1 MGVNNGKWAWKD
13 GEFIEWQNANIH
25 VMSHVVHYGS
35 SVFEGI
41 RAYDTQSGPAVFRL
55 RDHMERLKNSG
66 KMYRMEPEYTTE
78 ELCDAVIE
86 TIRKNKMGPCY
97 IRPFAFR
104 GFGTFGVNPL
114 NNPLETYI
122 CIWEWGKY
130 LGDDALE
137 QGVDVCVS
145 SWRRF
150 APSTFPAL
158 AKAGSN
164 YMNSQLIK
172 MEALMDGYAEGIALD
187 TNGFVS
193 EGSGENIFI
202 VKKGIL
208 HTPSISSSIL
218 PGLTRNT
225 VMEICKDLGY
235 EVREAMILRE
245 SLYEAD
251 EVFFTGTAAEIT
263 PVRSVDKIKVGD
275 GKRGPITAIIQEQFF
290 NIFNGKRKTPD
301 DWLTYI

>member
-1 MGVNNGKWAWKD
+1 MGVNNGNWVWKD
-13 GEFIEWQNANIH
+13 GEFIEWENANTH
-25 VMSHVVHYGS
+25 VMSHAIHYGS

-41 RAYDTQSGPAVFRL
+41 RAYNTHLGPAVFRL
-55 RDHMERLKNSG
+55 QDHMERLKNSG
-66 KMYRMEPEYTTE
+66 KMYRMEPEYTTK

-86 TIRKNKMGPCY
+86 TIRKNKMGDCY
-97 IRPFAFR
+97 VRPFSFR

-122 CIWEWGKY
+122 CIWEWGQY

-150 APSTFPAL
+150 APDTFPAL

-202 VKKGIL
+202 IRKGIL

-218 PGLTRNT
+218 PGLTRDT
-225 VMEICKDLGY
+225 VMEICKDLGL
-235 EVREAMILRE
+235 EVKESMILRE

-263 PVRSVDKIKVGD
+263 PVRSVDKIEVGD
-275 GKRGPITAIIQEQFF
+275 GKRGPITAKIQEEFF
-290 NIFNGKRKTPD
+290 NIFNGKRKIPD
-301 DWLTYI
+301 DWLTKI